1 MCSTLGELSDNS
13 NMDWI
18 FDMCRSR
25 QEGEGTLMEGTR
37 LFLFQEF
44 VYVGRKNECSI
55 QLGSVLFL
63 EPMNNYLT
71 IFEQG
76 PY

>member
-1 MCSTLGELSDNS
+1 
-13 NMDWI
+13 
-18 FDMCRSR
+18 
-25 QEGEGTLMEGTR
+25 MEGTR